1 VNGGPGPLAG
11 LRVLDLGTRIA
22 APFCAGLLGEQG
34 AEVIKI
40 EQPGRGDFMRDIG
53 PFADAEG
60 GRYSLFW
67 AVEGRGRKSVTLDL
81 RTHRGQELLRRLA
94 AHADVL
100 CENFRP
106 GTLEAWELSPR
117 DLDSRLIVVRISAF
131 GQDGP
136 YAQRPGLDRTGIG
149 YGGLLH
155 LTGYPDRPPVRP
167 GLTTSDYLT
176 GVFAAQ
182 AAVAALYRR
191 DAGTTATGRGAV
203 IDAALYG
210 SVLRILE
217 WTIAG
222 YDHLGVV
229 REREGNRLANS
240 APLDNYPTGDG
251 RHVCL
256 VAGSDANFAR
266 LCAAMGRSDLPRDP
280 RFATLADRA
289 KHADEINA
297 IVAEWTAARPAANVE
312 AAAVAHGVPV
322 ANAYTAADIAGDAH
336 MAARGD
342 LVAVEDPVL
351 GPLRQQA
358 PFPRFVSEPSPAP
371 AGAPRLGEHTRDVL
385 GGILGLSDAEL
396 DGLAADGVI

>member
-1 VNGGPGPLAG
+1 
-11 LRVLDLGTRIA
+11 
-22 APFCAGLLGEQG
+22 
-34 AEVIKI
+34 
-40 EQPGRGDFMRDIG
+40 M
-53 PFADAEG
+53 
-60 GRYSLFW
+60 
-67 AVEGRGRKSVTLDL
+67 
-81 RTHRGQELLRRLA
+81 
-94 AHADVL
+94 L

-106 GTLEAWELSPR
+106 GTLESWGLGPA
-117 DLDSRLIVVRISAF
+117 DLDPRLVVVRISAF

-136 YAQRPGLDRTGIG
+136 NAERPGLDRTGIG

-182 AAVAALYRR
+182 AALAALYRR
-191 DAGTTATGRGAV
+191 DAGPTATGRGAV
-203 IDAALYG
+203 VDAALYG

-222 YDHLGVV
+222 YDRLGVV

-251 RHVCL
+251 RYVCL

-266 LCAAMGRSDLPRDP
+266 LCAAMDRPDLTTDP

-297 IVAEWTAARPAANVE
+297 IVAEWTAAPSCGRRRGGRHRPRRAGGQRLLRRRHRRRRP
-312 AAAVAHGVPV
+312 HG
-322 ANAYTAADIAGDAH
+322 G
-336 MAARGD
+336 
-342 LVAVEDPVL
+342 
-351 GPLRQQA
+351 
-358 PFPRFVSEPSPAP
+358 
-371 AGAPRLGEHTRDVL
+371 
-385 GGILGLSDAEL
+385 
-396 DGLAADGVI
+396 